1 MRFALYHPWIYLT
14 SGIERSILEL
24 LGRSRHDWTVW
35 THHFSPTTTYPELAD
50 YDVRQLTPG
59 VSVERR
65 LPRIAEAAR
74 RIATTRLPDGD
85 ARALLVSSEGLGDLI
100 LRGWSRPVAAY
111 CHTPLKILHDP
122 VNRRV
127 LEQRSPTVRR
137 ALKVLGP
144 GFSAVDK
151 LLWRRFDHV
160 FANSQET
167 RRRIRQAGLKRPE
180 RVELLHPGVDVTRYR
195 DTGQVREPFF
205 LVAGRIMWQKNI
217 ELAVEAVR
225 IAHDRGMG
233 SRLVV
238 AGAVDAKSQEYAAT
252 LAARAG
258 NLPISFE
265 HDPSDERLMA
275 LYRTCQAAI
284 FTPRNE
290 DFGIVPLE
298 AMASGAPVLA
308 VDAGGA
314 RETIVDGQTGWL
326 LPDDPESFAGK
337 LVELDA
343 DPDKLAPMRYE
354 ARQRALAYSWDRFV
368 DRVDDVMEQLATARD

>member
-35 THHFSPTTTYPELAD
+35 THHFAPDATYPEMAD
-50 YDVRQLTPG
+50 YDIRQLEPG

-74 RIATTRLPDGD
+74 RIAGTRLPDAG
-85 ARALLVSSEGLGDLI
+85 ARGLLVSSEGLGDLI
-100 LRGWSRPVAAY
+100 LRGWDGPVAAY

-122 VNRRV
+122 VNRQV
-127 LEQRSPTVRR
+127 LEARNPSLRT

-144 GFSAVDK
+144 GFSAVDRWM
-151 LLWRRFDHV
+151 WRRFDHV

-167 RRRIRQAGLKRPE
+167 RRRIHQARLMRPE

-205 LVAGRIMWQKNI
+205 LVAGRIMWQKNV
-217 ELAVEAVR
+217 ELAVEAMR
-225 IAHDRGMG
+225 TAHARGSR

-238 AGAVDAKSQEYAAT
+238 AGAVDEKSRDYAAE
-252 LAARAG
+252 LARRAG
-258 NLPISFE
+258 DLPISFE
-265 HDPSDERLMA
+265 HDPSDERLMH
-275 LYRTCQAAI
+275 LYRTCQAVV

-314 RETIVDGQTGWL
+314 RETIVDGESGWL
-326 LPDDPESFAGK
+326 LPDDPEAFAGK

-343 DPDKLAPMRYE
+343 DPDKLTGMRHE
-354 ARQRALAYSWDRFV
+354 ARHRALAYSWDRFV
-368 DRVDDVMEQLATARD
+368 DRIDDVMEQLATARD